1 MNVDKGQQSSGGAD
15 AVVLGNVAN
24 SVPCGELPMWELK
37 LLSGGTLLTDADEA
51 DRVWVYF
58 GSDSGF
64 ESLSSFYY
72 TQVWV
77 TFEPL

>member
-1 MNVDKGQQSSGGAD
+1 
-15 AVVLGNVAN
+15 
-24 SVPCGELPMWELK
+24 MWELK